1 VKGLGWEDVCGDLLD
16 RCEQLG
22 LLAWH
27 RFSVPVKQL
36 GKRGPGGRFVAVY
49 AAKAPPDLLIVLRGT
64 FGQAILADWKDCA
77 APPWS
82 LSAIPAHQANAFE
95 SMVKAGGRGL
105 VLLRVHQGTAGPP
118 VMLALDWSRIRVRYR
133 DWATGKCSGSL
144 TLTEARSLGREFRG
158 YVDLCNALE
167 AP

>member
-1 VKGLGWEDVCGDLLD
+1 MRGLGWEDVCGDLLD

-22 LLAWH
+22 LLTWH

-36 GKRGPGGRFVAVY
+36 GKRGAGGRFVAVY
-49 AAKAPPDLLIVLRGT
+49 AGKAPPDLLIVIKRT
-64 FGQAILADWKDCA
+64 FGQAILADWKDCV

-82 LSAIPAHQANAFE
+82 LSAIPAHQANDFDGA
-95 SMVKAGGRGL
+95 VKIGARAM

-118 VMLALDWSRIRVRYR
+118 VMLALDWARLGPRYR
-133 DWATGKCSGSL
+133 DWATGQTSGTLSL
-144 TLTEARSLGREFRG
+144 ADARAIGREFRG
-158 YVDLCNALE
+158 YVDLCTALE

>member
-1 VKGLGWEDVCGDLLD
+1 MKGLGWEDVCGDLLD

-77 APPWS
+77 SPPWS

-95 SMVKAGGRGL
+95 AMVKAGGRGL

-118 VMLALDWSRIRVRYR
+118 VMLALDWRLLGPRYR
-133 DWATGKCSGSL
+133 DWASGKTSGTLSL
-144 TLTEARSLGREFRG
+144 TDARALGREFRG
-158 YVDLCNALE
+158 YVDLVNALE